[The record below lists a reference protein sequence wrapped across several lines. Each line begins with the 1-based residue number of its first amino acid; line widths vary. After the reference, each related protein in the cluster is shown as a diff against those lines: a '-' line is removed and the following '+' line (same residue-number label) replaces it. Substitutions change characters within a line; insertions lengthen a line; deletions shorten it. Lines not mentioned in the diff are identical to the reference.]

1 MFLMPEQVTGWSCQ
15 FYDEIEQYLLVGGMG
30 LEPMT
35 IRLKVEC
42 STN

>member
-1 MFLMPEQVTGWSCQ
+1 MARK
-15 FYDEIEQYLLVGGMG
+15 YDPGMVGGMG

-35 IRLKVEC
+35 SRLKVEC